1 MPGIYPSAPLR
12 QISGDNALIG
22 AVSPFARSKVLKD
35 LYELAKQ
42 FVCMIIAATLSL
54 TVSVVESMLSRRPE
68 WMEKVA
74 LLEAQMRSLSNGDAP
89 QSAGTR
95 GTAAPSGQPDTAATA
110 GELPVDLQGLVD
122 GYSKLLEFTQY
133 VKIRGLMLDPEFCE
147 RVERE
152 WTVKTLLSYMVSA
165 EKSLKEQASEAHD
178 QAAALLSA
186 RNGGL

>member
-1 MPGIYPSAPLR
+1 
-12 QISGDNALIG
+12 
-22 AVSPFARSKVLKD
+22 VKD

-68 WMEKVA
+68 WLEKVA
-74 LLEAQMRSLSNGDAP
+74 LLETQMRALSNGNATG
-89 QSAGTR
+89 AGTGQ
-95 GTAAPSGQPDTAATA
+95 GTAKPSGEADAAEP
-110 GELPVDLQGLVD
+110 GGDLPVDLQGLVD

-152 WTVKTLLSYMVSA
+152 WTVKTLLSYMISA

-186 RNGGL
+186 RNEG

>member
-1 MPGIYPSAPLR
+1 M
-12 QISGDNALIG
+12 
-22 AVSPFARSKVLKD
+22 KD

-68 WMEKVA
+68 WLEKVA
-74 LLEAQMRSLSNGDAP
+74 LLEAQMRALSNGND
-89 QSAGTR
+89 AGTGSAR
-95 GTAAPSGQPDTAATA
+95 GPAHGSDQPQTPVSSDD
-110 GELPVDLQGLVD
+110 LPVDLQGLVD

-152 WTVKTLLSYMVSA
+152 WTVKTLLSYMISA

-178 QAAALLSA
+178 QAAALLSTRQA
-186 RNGGL
+186 GS

>member
-1 MPGIYPSAPLR
+1 M
-12 QISGDNALIG
+12 
-22 AVSPFARSKVLKD
+22 KD

-68 WMEKVA
+68 WLEKVA
-74 LLEAQMRSLSNGDAP
+74 LLETQMRSLSNGDDGVSDHTHGTTDVSRPVPGGPGAP
-89 QSAGTR
+89 GSTTG
-95 GTAAPSGQPDTAATA
+95 D
-110 GELPVDLQGLVD
+110 LPVDLQGLVD
-122 GYSKLLEFTQY
+122 GYSKLLEFTQH

-178 QAAALLSA
+178 QAAALLST
-186 RNGGL
+186 RNGGT

>member
-1 MPGIYPSAPLR
+1 M
-12 QISGDNALIG
+12 
-22 AVSPFARSKVLKD
+22 KD

-68 WMEKVA
+68 WLEKVA
-74 LLEAQMRSLSNGDAP
+74 LLEAQMRALSNGGDAETG
-89 QSAGTR
+89 SAR
-95 GTAAPSGQPDTAATA
+95 GPAHGSDQPDTPVSSDD
-110 GELPVDLQGLVD
+110 LPVDLQGLVD

-152 WTVKTLLSYMVSA
+152 WTVKTLLSYMISA

-178 QAAALLSA
+178 QAAALLSTRQA
-186 RNGGL
+186 GS

>member
-1 MPGIYPSAPLR
+1 M
-12 QISGDNALIG
+12 
-22 AVSPFARSKVLKD
+22 KD

-54 TVSVVESMLSRRPE
+54 TVSVVESMLSRRAE
-68 WMEKVA
+68 WLEKVV
-74 LLEAQMRSLSNGDAP
+74 LLETRMCALSKHDEGVG
-89 QSAGTR
+89 SGTG
-95 GTAAPSGQPDTAATA
+95 GTAGSSRESGQTDKTGKT
-110 GELPVDLQGLVD
+110 GDLPVDLQGLVD

-152 WTVKTLLSYMVSA
+152 WTVKTLRSYMISA

-178 QAAALLSA
+178 QAATLLST
-186 RNGGL
+186 RNGGA

>member
-1 MPGIYPSAPLR
+1 M
-12 QISGDNALIG
+12 
-22 AVSPFARSKVLKD
+22 KD

-68 WMEKVA
+68 WLEKVV
-74 LLEAQMRSLSNGDAP
+74 LLETQMCALSKDDEGVG
-89 QSAGTR
+89 SGTG
-95 GTAAPSGQPDTAATA
+95 GTAGSSRESGQTDKTGKT
-110 GELPVDLQGLVD
+110 GDLPVDLQGLVD

-152 WTVKTLLSYMVSA
+152 WTVKTLLSYMISA

-178 QAAALLSA
+178 QAATLLST
-186 RNGGL
+186 RNGGA

>member
-1 MPGIYPSAPLR
+1 M
-12 QISGDNALIG
+12 
-22 AVSPFARSKVLKD
+22 KD

-54 TVSVVESMLSRRPE
+54 TVSVVESMLPRRPE
-68 WMEKVA
+68 WLEKIA
-74 LLEAQMRSLSNGDAP
+74 LLEAQFRAISDGDQHNHRSAPAAPVRPEASDLP
-89 QSAGTR
+89 QSG
-95 GTAAPSGQPDTAATA
+95 D
-110 GELPVDLQGLVD
+110 LPVDLQGLVD

-152 WTVKTLLSYMVSA
+152 WSVKTLLSYMISA

-178 QAAALLSA
+178 EAASLMSA
-186 RNGGL
+186 RGGNN

>member
-1 MPGIYPSAPLR
+1 
-12 QISGDNALIG
+12 
-22 AVSPFARSKVLKD
+22 VKD

-68 WMEKVA
+68 WLEKVV
-74 LLEAQMRSLSNGDAP
+74 LLEAQMRTLSNGDES
-89 QSAGTR
+89 QSGSGR
-95 GTAAPSGQPDTAATA
+95 GTADPAGQPDAPKTA
-110 GELPVDLQGLVD
+110 GDLPVDLQGLVD

-152 WTVKTLLSYMVSA
+152 WSVKTLLSYMVSA
-165 EKSLKEQASEAHD
+165 EKSLKEQAAEAHD
-178 QAAALLSA
+178 QAAALLST
-186 RNGGL
+186 RNGGP

>member
-1 MPGIYPSAPLR
+1 M
-12 QISGDNALIG
+12 
-22 AVSPFARSKVLKD
+22 KD

-68 WMEKVA
+68 WLEKVA
-74 LLEAQMRSLSNGDAP
+74 LLETQMRALSKGDEGVGGG
-89 QSAGTR
+89 AG
-95 GTAAPSGQPDTAATA
+95 GTAGPSRESGQTDTTGTA
-110 GELPVDLQGLVD
+110 GDLPVDLQGLVD

-152 WTVKTLLSYMVSA
+152 WTVKTLLSYMISA

-178 QAAALLSA
+178 QAATLLST
-186 RNGGL
+186 RNGGA

>member
-1 MPGIYPSAPLR
+1 M
-12 QISGDNALIG
+12 
-22 AVSPFARSKVLKD
+22 KD
-35 LYELAKQ
+35 LFELAKQ
-42 FVCMIIAATLSL
+42 FVCMIIASTLSL

-68 WMEKVA
+68 WLEKVA
-74 LLEAQMRSLSNGDAP
+74 LLETQMRALSQGDDEAVSHP
-89 QSAGTR
+89 RRAATSAG
-95 GTAAPSGQPDTAATA
+95 QPEAAATSDD
-110 GELPVDLQGLVD
+110 LPVDLQGLVD
-122 GYSKLLEFTQY
+122 GYSKLLEFTQH

-186 RNGGL
+186 RNGGP